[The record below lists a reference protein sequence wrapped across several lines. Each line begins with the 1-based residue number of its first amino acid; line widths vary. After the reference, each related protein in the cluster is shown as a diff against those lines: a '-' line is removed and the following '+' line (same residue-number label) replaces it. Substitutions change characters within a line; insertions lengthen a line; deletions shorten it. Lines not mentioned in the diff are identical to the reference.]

1 MILNIKHF
9 KKEINN
15 MKKET
20 SYLTSVE
27 IEVGG
32 LVDCLQRFMGELNWI
47 TDKGEKELLINTL
60 EKYFETLKLPSREA
74 SSYQLAFIKSAVNLV
89 KKS

>member
-1 MILNIKHF
+1 M
-9 KKEINN
+9 E
-15 MKKET
+15 KET

-27 IEVGG
+27 IEIGG
-32 LVDCLQRFMGELNWI
+32 LVDCLQRFMGELDWI

-60 EKYFETLKLPSREA
+60 EKYLETLKIPSREA
-74 SSYQLAFIKSAVNLV
+74 SSYHLAFINSAINLV

>member
-1 MILNIKHF
+1 
-9 KKEINN
+9 

-27 IEVGG
+27 IEVGS
-32 LVDCLQRFMGELNWI
+32 LVDCLQRFMGELDWI

-60 EKYFETLKLPSREA
+60 EKYFETLKIPSRGA
-74 SSYQLAFIKSAVNLV
+74 SSYQLAFIKSAINLV